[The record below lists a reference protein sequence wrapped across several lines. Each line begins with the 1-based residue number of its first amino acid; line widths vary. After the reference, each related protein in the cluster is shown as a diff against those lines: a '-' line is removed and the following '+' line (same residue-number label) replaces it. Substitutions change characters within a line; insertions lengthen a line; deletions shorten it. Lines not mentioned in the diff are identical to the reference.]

1 MDHFFEQKTLRE
13 NQELNKQVFVLN
25 KQIKELQ
32 EKVFTYEQ
40 IIGQLDEA
48 WLTKALGSMLDNSN
62 VQIRKP
68 IEFPDRSVKAPPKPL
83 PMTNVRKKPKK
94 QLVGSSL
101 EEGILSRLKTLA
113 GSVLGNENMQ
123 RKLPEPQQTV
133 RGKMNNPALRPLRL
147 DDTLKV
153 DPAPKKGRGVIRV
166 DDTLKVDPAPKKPR
180 GKDLDLDD
188 KPMDQKPFKPRK
200 DDLQLDDE
208 AINESHTKAEL
219 QRIKDGKGGSIKLR
233 GLVDKYKGKIEKAKT
248 AAEKKHHRDEIA
260 TIRDMLSDSYVPKTT
275 EIKQRIEDA
284 RDNKATKAGKY
295 GVGGNK
301 EDTNKPQQKNTIK
314 EEQLLNEIGETPV
327 GQLAVKLARAR
338 AGAKLAWDKSVS
350 TSFATHMG
358 KPGDVEKVNKDIA
371 ASEKV
376 IAQAN
381 KRIKPTDTVSEGLL
395 GSAMTAL
402 GNKVQ
407 QAAATAKTA
416 VNTAVDNMPSNK
428 TVARGLGDVI
438 RGTAAAMQQDRAAKR
453 TGVKPEIRN
462 ANALDAFTGMA
473 HQAAR
478 RLEADQRQKRAF
490 PRNP

>member
-1 MDHFFEQKTLRE
+1 MDYFFEQKTLRE
-13 NQELNKQVFVLN
+13 NQELNKQVFKLN
-25 KQIKELQ
+25 KQVKELQ
-32 EKVFTYEQ
+32 ERVLTYEQ
-40 IIGQLDEA
+40 LFSQLDE
-48 WLTKALGSMLDNSN
+48 
-62 VQIRKP
+62 
-68 IEFPDRSVKAPPKPL
+68 
-83 PMTNVRKKPKK
+83 
-94 QLVGSSL
+94 
-101 EEGILSRLKTLA
+101 GIMSKLKTLA
-113 GSVLGNENMQ
+113 GSLGNKKAHVVPQ
-123 RKLPEPQQTV
+123 APQQTV
-133 RGKMNNPALRPLRL
+133 RGKMNNPALKPLRL

-200 DDLQLDDE
+200 DDLKLDDE

-248 AAEKKHHRDEIA
+248 AAEKKEHRDEIA
-260 TIRDMLSDSYVPKTT
+260 TIRNMLESDSTYVPRKP
-275 EIKQRIEDA
+275 IDVKQKIEDA
-284 RDNKATKAGKY
+284 MRAHETKFGKY
-295 GVGGNK
+295 DPKSPENT
-301 EDTNKPQQKNTIK
+301 DKPQQEKQQHIK

-338 AGAKLAWDKSVS
+338 AKAKLAWDTSVS
-350 TSFATHMG
+350 TSFAKHMG
-358 KPGDVEKVNKDIA
+358 KPGDMEKVISDIG
-371 ASEKV
+371 ASEKI

-381 KRIKPTDTVSEGLL
+381 KRIKPKDTVSEGLL
-395 GSAMTAL
+395 GSAMAAL

-416 VNTAVDNMPSNK
+416 VNTAVNNMPSNK

-462 ANALDAFTGMA
+462 ANALDAFTGIA
-473 HQAAR
+473 QQAAR